1 MVPSPVPSLH
11 TDKYQINMMYA
22 HWKNGTHRRRRA
34 FDLYF
39 RQLPFGN
46 GYAVFAGLERAVH
59 YLENLRFTE
68 EDIEYLAGQPENYD
82 PDFLKML
89 RSFRFTGDLY
99 AIPEGTLVFP
109 NEPLLRLEGTIM
121 ELQLVETALLNFV
134 GYQSLV
140 ATKAARIRHVAPK
153 DVLME
158 FGTRRAQETDAAVW
172 GARATYI
179 AGFDATSN
187 VRAGQLFGIPTRG
200 THSHSWVQDF
210 DSELEAF
217 RAFVRSFP
225 DQAILLVDTYDTL
238 KSGLPHAIQV
248 GLELKREGKRLAGVR
263 LDSGDLAYLSKRARQ
278 MLDEAGLTD
287 TLIVASSDL
296 DETTILNLKSQG
308 ARIDSWGI
316 GTKLITAYDQPALG
330 AVYKMVA
337 RYEQGRWLPT
347 LKISSNPEKV
357 TTPGRKTVYRIVD
370 RKTGKARGDLIT
382 RVDTVIDESRPL
394 ILFHPVHTFRKKKV
408 THFRAINLLV
418 PIFRDGKRVYELP
431 SLEEI
436 RNYHR
441 EQLSLF
447 WEEYLRLLNPE
458 EYPVDLSRDLWEEK
472 QNLLNKIYASI
483 REENGG

>member
-1 MVPSPVPSLH
+1 MEPSPVSSLH

-22 HWKNGTHRRRRA
+22 HWKNGTHRNRRA

-68 EDIEYLAGQPENYD
+68 EDLEYLASQPENYD
-82 PDFLKML
+82 PEFLKML
-89 RSFRFTGDLY
+89 RSFRFTGDVY
-99 AIPEGTLVFP
+99 AVPEGTLVFP
-109 NEPLLRLEGTIM
+109 NEPLLRLEGSIM
-121 ELQLVETALLNFV
+121 ELQLVETALLNFI
-134 GYQSLV
+134 GYQTLV

-153 DVLME
+153 DILME
-158 FGTRRAQETDAAVW
+158 FGSRRAQETDAAVW
-172 GARATYI
+172 GARATYL
-179 AGFDATSN
+179 AGFNATSN
-187 VRAGQLFGIPTRG
+187 VRAGQLFGIPTQG

-225 DQAILLVDTYDTL
+225 NQGILLVDTYDTL
-238 KSGLPHAIQV
+238 RSGLPHAIQV
-248 GLELKREGKRLAGVR
+248 GLELKKEGKRLVGIR

-308 ARIDSWGI
+308 AKIDSWGI
-316 GTKLITAYDQPALG
+316 GTKLITAHDQPSLG

-337 RYEQGRWLPT
+337 RYTQGRWVPT

-370 RKTGKARGDLIT
+370 RETGKARGDLIT
-382 RVDTVIDESRPL
+382 RVDTVIDEDKPL
-394 ILFHPVHTFRKKKV
+394 VLFHPVHTFRKKKV
-408 THFRAINLLV
+408 TNFRAINLLV
-418 PIFRDGKRVYELP
+418 PIFREGKRVYELP

-436 RNYHR
+436 RKYHR

-447 WEEYLRLLNPE
+447 WEEYLRILNPE

-472 QNLLNKIYASI
+472 QDLLKKIYTSI
-483 REENGG
+483 REENGE